1 MNQSRSFKKN
11 EWIIGSMLQ
20 TKTPPEIS
28 LQLYYFSPFCGDSIA
43 IEIQQ
48 AAAREK
54 YKQKPEKVQYD

>member
-1 MNQSRSFKKN
+1 
-11 EWIIGSMLQ
+11 MLQ

-28 LQLYYFSPFCGDSIA
+28 LRLSYFSPFCGDSIA